1 MDWKEREVEEILL
14 DEGLKLRAYRDTV
27 GVPTIGVGH
36 TKGVKDGDI
45 ITKKQAIAF
54 LREDME
60 DAIEDAKSLC
70 LDWENMSGPRKGVM
84 VNMAF
89 NLGRDR
95 LSGFKNT
102 LRFINERNYARAVTN
117 MLLSK
122 WARQVK
128 GRADRLAYRMM
139 HDEYAAR

>member
-1 MDWKEREVEEILL
+1 MDWQEREAEEILL

-102 LRFINERNYARAVTN
+102 LRFINERNYARAATN

-128 GRADRLAYRMM
+128 GRADRLAYRMT

>member
-1 MDWKEREVEEILL
+1 MDWKEREAEEILL

-27 GVPTIGVGH
+27 GVLTIGVGH

-102 LRFINERNYARAVTN
+102 LRFINERNYARAATN

-139 HDEYAAR
+139 HNEYAAR

>member
-1 MDWKEREVEEILL
+1 MDWQEREAEEILL

-102 LRFINERNYARAVTN
+102 LRFINERNYARAATN

>member
-1 MDWKEREVEEILL
+1 MDWQEREAEEILL
-14 DEGLKLRAYRDTV
+14 DEGLKLRAYRDTE

-102 LRFINERNYARAVTN
+102 LRFINERNYARAATN

>member
-1 MDWKEREVEEILL
+1 VDWKEREAEEILL

-102 LRFINERNYARAVTN
+102 LRFINERNYARAATN

-139 HDEYAAR
+139 HNEYAAR

>member
-1 MDWKEREVEEILL
+1 MDWKEREAEEILL

-102 LRFINERNYARAVTN
+102 LRFINERNYARAATN

-139 HDEYAAR
+139 HNEYAAR

>member
-1 MDWKEREVEEILL
+1 MDWKEREAEEILL

-27 GVPTIGVGH
+27 GVLTIGVGH
-36 TKGVKDGDI
+36 TGGVKEGDKI
-45 ITKKQAIAF
+45 SRKEAIS
-54 LREDME
+54 LLKVDMLE
-60 DAIEDAKSLC
+60 ALEDAKSLC

-102 LRFINERNYARAVTN
+102 LRFINERNYARAATN

-139 HDEYAAR
+139 HNEYAAR

>member
-1 MDWKEREVEEILL
+1 MEWKEREAEEILL

-102 LRFINERNYARAVTN
+102 LRFINERNYARAATN

-139 HDEYAAR
+139 HNEYAAR

>member
-1 MDWKEREVEEILL
+1 MDWQEREAEEILL

-102 LRFINERNYARAVTN
+102 LRFINERNYARAATN

-139 HDEYAAR
+139 HNEYAAR

>member
-1 MDWKEREVEEILL
+1 VDWKEREAEEILL

-102 LRFINERNYARAVTN
+102 LRFINERNYARAATN

>member
-1 MDWKEREVEEILL
+1 MDWKEREAEEILL

-27 GVPTIGVGH
+27 GVLTIGVGH

-102 LRFINERNYARAVTN
+102 LRFINERNYARAATN

>member
-1 MDWKEREVEEILL
+1 MDWKEREAEEILL
-14 DEGLKLRAYRDTV
+14 DEGIKLRAYRDTV

-102 LRFINERNYARAVTN
+102 LRFINERNYARAATN

-128 GRADRLAYRMM
+128 GRADRLAYRMT

>member
-102 LRFINERNYARAVTN
+102 LRFINERNYARAATN

>member
-1 MDWKEREVEEILL
+1 MDWKEREAEEILL
-14 DEGLKLRAYRDTV
+14 DEGIKLRAYRDTV

-102 LRFINERNYARAVTN
+102 LRFINERNYARAATN

-139 HDEYAAR
+139 HNEYAAR

>member
-1 MDWKEREVEEILL
+1 MDWQEREAEEILL
-14 DEGLKLRAYRDTV
+14 DEGIKLRAYRDTE
-27 GVPTIGVGH
+27 GVLTIGVGH
-36 TKGVKDGDI
+36 TGGVKEGDKI
-45 ITKKQAIAF
+45 SRKEAIS
-54 LREDME
+54 LLKVDMLE
-60 DAIEDAKSLC
+60 ALEDAKSLC

-102 LRFINERNYARAVTN
+102 LRFINERNYARAATN

-139 HDEYAAR
+139 HNEYAAR

>member
-1 MDWKEREVEEILL
+1 MDWKEREAEEILL
-14 DEGLKLRAYRDTV
+14 DERLKLRAYRDTV

-102 LRFINERNYARAVTN
+102 LRFINERNYARAATN

>member
-1 MDWKEREVEEILL
+1 MDWKEREAEEILL

-70 LDWENMSGPRKGVM
+70 LDWENMSGTRKGVM

-102 LRFINERNYARAVTN
+102 LRFINERNYARAATN

>member
-1 MDWKEREVEEILL
+1 MDWKEREAEEILL

-102 LRFINERNYARAVTN
+102 LRFINERNYTRAATN

>member
-1 MDWKEREVEEILL
+1 MDWKEREAEEILL

-102 LRFINERNYARAVTN
+102 LRFINERNYARAATN

>member
-1 MDWKEREVEEILL
+1 MDWKEREAEEILL

-54 LREDME
+54 LREEME

-102 LRFINERNYARAVTN
+102 LRFINERNYARAATN

-139 HDEYAAR
+139 HNEYAAR